1 MAVWQVDITGSCTN
15 NIEVI
20 ADTEEQAK
28 ELACEEFQRI
38 WNQNKVHKHFHLF
51 EMDIWEATNATES

>member
-1 MAVWQVDITGSCTN
+1 MAVWQIDITGSCTN

-38 WNQNKVHKHFHLF
+38 WNENEVHKHFHLF

>member
-1 MAVWQVDITGSCTN
+1 MAVWQIDITGSCTN

-38 WNQNKVHKHFHLF
+38 WNENEVHKHFHLF
-51 EMDIWEATNATES
+51 EMDIWEATNATEA